1 MPEIFEHIDQLGRA
15 PGRVAV
21 ATLVNTRGTTPRKE
35 GAKMLVGE
43 GGGVLGSVTIGG
55 CVDAQV
61 IEETA
66 DVLDKNRPRLLELN
80 LGDEEAWEIGLTC
93 GGTIEVSVEP
103 LPPELYVKVRE
114 HAARGGHAAIVTRL
128 DSGAKLLLLDDG
140 TSEGTLGEAFLDE
153 RFAAEAREAM
163 AAGLSRT
170 LVLEGVRAFVEVI
183 APPAMLLVVGASHV
197 AMPLTTLARTLGY
210 RTVVMDGRPR
220 FATSERF
227 PDVDEL
233 RVGIPSEMIRE
244 YALTPSAALVLV
256 AHDYKY
262 DLPVLRH
269 ALGTD
274 IGYIGMLGSARRG
287 ATILKFLSDE
297 GVTDAQLKRVRVP
310 IGLDLGARSAP
321 EIALAIEPG
330 DLHEEEAGAR
340 LARAVVGDGVE
351 VKGYTGGQ
359 WTLTATRRGLLA
371 IASPA
376 LTDINAHE
384 GIAVFTLF
392 HGQPVEPGE
401 TVAKA
406 KVTPLVIAE
415 QTMVT
420 VEKASRAAGGVLS
433 VRAFR
438 PLTIG
443 AVAREKLEPK
453 QRARFETALGQ
464 KIDWFGSGLLPV
476 RYAGASAR
484 AVAEELEALRRGGAE
499 VLIVAGAS
507 ALDPL
512 DPVFGGL
519 ELLGARMERHGA
531 PAHPGSL
538 LWVARW
544 EGLSVLGMPTCGMF
558 SQATTFDLVFPR
570 LLAGERIGNREIAE
584 LGHGGLLSRD
594 M

>member
-93 GGTIEVSVEP
+93 GGTIEVFVEP
-103 LPPELYVKVRE
+103 LTPELYLKVRE

-153 RFAAEAREAM
+153 RFGAEARDAM

-170 LVLEGVRAFVEVI
+170 LVLEGVRAFLEVI
-183 APPAMLLVVGASHV
+183 APPALLLVVGASHV

-210 RTVVMDGRPR
+210 HTVVMDGRPR
-220 FATSERF
+220 FATRERF
-227 PDVDEL
+227 ADVDEL
-233 RVGIPSEMIRE
+233 RIGIPSEMIRE
-244 YALTPSAALVLV
+244 HALTPSAALVLV

-287 ATILKFLSDE
+287 ATILKFLADE
-297 GVTDAQLKRVRVP
+297 GVGDAQLKRVRVP

-321 EIALAIEPG
+321 EIALAILAEIQ
-330 DLHEEEAGAR
+330 A
-340 LARAVVGDGVE
+340 ARA
-351 VKGYTGGQ
+351 GG
-359 WTLTATRRGLLA
+359 T
-371 IASPA
+371 
-376 LTDINAHE
+376 
-384 GIAVFTLF
+384 
-392 HGQPVEPGE
+392 GQPLS
-401 TVAKA
+401 A
-406 KVTPLVIAE
+406 KV
-415 QTMVT
+415 
-420 VEKASRAAGGVLS
+420 KAR
-433 VRAFR
+433 
-438 PLTIG
+438 
-443 AVAREKLEPK
+443 
-453 QRARFETALGQ
+453 
-464 KIDWFGSGLLPV
+464 
-476 RYAGASAR
+476 
-484 AVAEELEALRRGGAE
+484 
-499 VLIVAGAS
+499 
-507 ALDPL
+507 
-512 DPVFGGL
+512 
-519 ELLGARMERHGA
+519 
-531 PAHPGSL
+531 
-538 LWVARW
+538 
-544 EGLSVLGMPTCGMF
+544 
-558 SQATTFDLVFPR
+558 
-570 LLAGERIGNREIAE
+570 
-584 LGHGGLLSRD
+584 
-594 M
+594 